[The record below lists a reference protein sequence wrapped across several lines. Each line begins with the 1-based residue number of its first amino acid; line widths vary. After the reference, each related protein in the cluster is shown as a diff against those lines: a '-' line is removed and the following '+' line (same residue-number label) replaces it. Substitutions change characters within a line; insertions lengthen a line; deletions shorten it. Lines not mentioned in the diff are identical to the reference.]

1 MLWAEGPPNWGNAYS
16 SMVLNPHRKYY
27 ARLKETMTIL
37 YEDVFWPQDAVFM
50 ERNSRDFIA
59 RIHRINTNAEAV
71 CKTLISSPRG
81 AFHLKFLSHL
91 VKRVFYP
98 KYNPS
103 RPNYDAFRTAEGGYG
118 GLLSVVFHD
127 DAHAII
133 FYDAIETAKGPSL
146 GTNFTLTSPYTILAH
161 YTEMEWAAQFGVVKG
176 LVRISVGLEEGER
189 LVGIF
194 QNALEAIEKSVN
206 GS

>member
-1 MLWAEGPPNWGNAYS
+1 MA
-16 SMVLNPHRKYY
+16 
-27 ARLKETMTIL
+27 TL

-50 ERNSRDFIA
+50 ERNSRDFIT
-59 RIHRINTNAEAV
+59 RIHRVDTNAEAV
-71 CKTLISSPRG
+71 CETLMSSPRG
-81 AFHLKFLSHL
+81 TLPPLKLGLYL

-127 DAHAII
+127 DAHAVI

-161 YTEMEWAAQFGVVKG
+161 YTELEWAAQFGVEKG
-176 LVRISVGLEEGER
+176 LVRISVGLEELGK
-189 LVGIF
+189 LVEIF
-194 QNALEAIEKSVN
+194 QHALEAIEKSVQ

>member
-1 MLWAEGPPNWGNAYS
+1 MKMYSGLRMLFSWNEIVEISLIEFIVLIQMQKQSVKLS
-16 SMVLNPHRKYY
+16 SLHQEVSLQFVK
-27 ARLKETMTIL
+27 LT
-37 YEDVFWPQDAVFM
+37 
-50 ERNSRDFIA
+50 
-59 RIHRINTNAEAV
+59 
-71 CKTLISSPRG
+71 
-81 AFHLKFLSHL
+81 L

-98 KYNPS
+98 KHNPS

-127 DAHAII
+127 DAYAVI

-161 YTEMEWAAQFGVVKG
+161 YQEMEWAAQFGVERG
-176 LVRISVGLEEGER
+176 LVRISVGLEEVER
-189 LVGIF
+189 LVEIF
-194 QNALEAIEKSVN
+194 QNALVAIEKSVN